1 MNLNETLEKI
11 KELGGRMTKT
21 RKAVLEMMFSCNR
34 PLSASEIL
42 SGLKKRKLTVNRTT
56 VYRELSYL
64 AKNGFAREVRL
75 IGKPSLFELSHEHR
89 HHLICVKCDTV
100 KPVVLGKHL
109 DSHEK
114 RIFENEKFKITK
126 HSLEFYG
133 LCEKCQ
139 QLN

>member
-1 MNLNETLEKI
+1 MSLTELLEAI
-11 KELGGRMTKT
+11 KAKGGRMTRT
-21 RKAVLEMMFSCNR
+21 RKIVLETMLSSSR

-42 SGLKKRKLTVNRTT
+42 SVFKGKKTPINRTT
-56 VYRELSYL
+56 VYRELSFL
-64 AKNGFAREVRL
+64 ITNGFVHEVRL
-75 IGKPSLFELSHEHR
+75 LGKPSLFELAYEHR
-89 HHLICVKCDTV
+89 HHLICIKCDAV

-114 RIFENEKFKITK
+114 KIMRHEKFKITS

-139 QLN
+139 